1 METNPSLSTVKQCLL
16 FGYLSS
22 TGYYFSNS
30 HINPELITRTDEKN
44 NKGER
49 ARKGKQ
55 NNTVSDCL
63 CSININE
70 YKILLKK
77 CIRQILAYDGVNI
90 TIYLTLGTINL
101 DID

>member
-1 METNPSLSTVKQCLL
+1 M
-16 FGYLSS
+16 
-22 TGYYFSNS
+22 
-30 HINPELITRTDEKN
+30 TDEEN

-55 NNTVSDCL
+55 SNIVSDCL
-63 CSININE
+63 CPISINE
-70 YKILLKK
+70 YKTLLKK
-77 CIRQILAYDGVNI
+77 CIRQILAYDRVNI

>member
-1 METNPSLSTVKQCLL
+1 MGQCPLL
-16 FGYLSS
+16 AIFPAFHAIS
-22 TGYYFSNS
+22 FSYHS
-30 HINPELITRTDEKN
+30 HINPELIIRTDEKN

-55 NNTVSDCL
+55 SNTVSDCL
-63 CSININE
+63 RPININE